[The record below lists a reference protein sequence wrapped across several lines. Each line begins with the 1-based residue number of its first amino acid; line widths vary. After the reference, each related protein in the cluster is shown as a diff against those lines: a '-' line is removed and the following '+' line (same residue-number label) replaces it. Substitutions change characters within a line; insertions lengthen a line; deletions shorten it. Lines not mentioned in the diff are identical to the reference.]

1 MRRPRRTYPFHAAVR
16 ILRSRSV
23 SLYPG
28 VLCVVQHLLPV
39 IVLFA
44 FADPL
49 DLTIFPVC
57 FTLPAAWCLCY
68 TCLMKNADGFG
79 ELFAH
84 SRKDVGR
91 EHWQLLEEHARNVAR
106 QAAAFAGAFKS
117 SQWAELL
124 GELHDLG
131 KARRSFQSYL
141 AHANGLDD
149 VDYDASDH
157 SHSGAGACW
166 AVNRFGAAGRILAYC
181 VAGHH
186 AGLPDWIGG
195 ETPNGAL
202 SARLAE
208 EASILDEP
216 TVREHL
222 VELESRLSQLPSP
235 PFRFNTR
242 EFALWIRMLFSC
254 LVDADFLDTEAF
266 MDVDRA
272 SARGGYPRFDE
283 LEDPFFERLDSKQ
296 KSANKTE
303 VNRIRAEIR
312 AACEAS
318 ALQTP
323 GLFSLTVPTGGG
335 KTLSAVAFALRHAR
349 KFGKRRIIYVIPYTS
364 IIEQTADVLRTFL
377 GDENVLEHHS
387 NFDPTKETQRSR
399 LASENWDAPVIV
411 TTTVQF
417 FESLYAC
424 KPSRCRKLHN
434 IADSVVILDE
444 VQLLPTRLLKPCS
457 EVIKQLAEYYGTTL
471 VLSTA
476 TQPNLPGLHD
486 VREIIPPALNLYQR
500 LKRTDWEFPK
510 DLSKRRT
517 WDEIAD
523 ELRSFPQVL
532 CVVNTRKDCRDL
544 FDRMPAGTIHL
555 SASMCGEHRSRVIAN
570 VKNRLMRGESVRV
583 VSTQLVEAGVD
594 IDFPVVYRAFTGLSS
609 IAQSAGRCNREG
621 HLDGLGRVVVFMPPK
636 ESPRGE
642 LRNGEYA
649 TSDLLHTTPCPSFE
663 SSDVFPAYFQKLQA
677 RAHTHGEV
685 FDDWLVKDARHL
697 QFQFREASAAF
708 QMIDDV
714 SVPVVVRYGGN
725 ERVIEQLRIV
735 GPKRLVMRRLQRFSV
750 NVPHGMI
757 DELMRRGFIEEMH
770 PGVYVQTVD
779 SLYSDLFG
787 LDIFREGLTSEESI
801 L

>member
-1 MRRPRRTYPFHAAVR
+1 
-16 ILRSRSV
+16 
-23 SLYPG
+23 
-28 VLCVVQHLLPV
+28 
-39 IVLFA
+39 
-44 FADPL
+44 
-49 DLTIFPVC
+49 
-57 FTLPAAWCLCY
+57 
-68 TCLMKNADGFG
+68 
-79 ELFAH
+79 
-84 SRKDVGR
+84 
-91 EHWQLLEEHARNVAR
+91 
-106 QAAAFAGAFKS
+106 
-117 SQWAELL
+117 
-124 GELHDLG
+124 
-131 KARRSFQSYL
+131 
-141 AHANGLDD
+141 
-149 VDYDASDH
+149 
-157 SHSGAGACW
+157 
-166 AVNRFGAAGRILAYC
+166 
-181 VAGHH
+181 
-186 AGLPDWIGG
+186 
-195 ETPNGAL
+195 
-202 SARLAE
+202 
-208 EASILDEP
+208 
-216 TVREHL
+216 
-222 VELESRLSQLPSP
+222 
-235 PFRFNTR
+235 
-242 EFALWIRMLFSC
+242 MLFSC

-266 MDVDRA
+266 MAVDRA
-272 SARGGYPRFDE
+272 SARGGYPRLDE

-377 GDENVLEHHS
+377 GNENVLEHHS

-457 EVIKQLAEYYGTTL
+457 EVIKQLAEHYGTTL

-500 LKRTDWEFPK
+500 LKRTDWEFPT

>member
-1 MRRPRRTYPFHAAVR
+1 
-16 ILRSRSV
+16 
-23 SLYPG
+23 
-28 VLCVVQHLLPV
+28 
-39 IVLFA
+39 
-44 FADPL
+44 
-49 DLTIFPVC
+49 
-57 FTLPAAWCLCY
+57 
-68 TCLMKNADGFG
+68 MKNADGFG

-131 KARRSFQSYL
+131 KARCSFQSYL
-141 AHANGLDD
+141 VHANGLDD

-186 AGLPDWIGG
+186 AGLPDWMGG

-208 EASILDEP
+208 ETSILDEP

-266 MDVDRA
+266 MAVDRT
-272 SARGGYPRFDE
+272 SARGGYPRLDE

-349 KFGKRRIIYVIPYTS
+349 KFGKRRILYVIPYTS

-377 GDENVLEHHS
+377 GNENVLEHHS

-457 EVIKQLAEYYGTTL
+457 EVIKQLAEHYGTTL

-500 LKRTDWEFPK
+500 LKRTDWEFPT